1 MGDLGFELVAH
12 HECLQKCFQMT
23 ARRKQPLLRMF
34 YTITS
39 DGVPTEVQGLTWTPV
54 AFRRVDWTLTASL
67 EQGAKLQL

>member
-39 DGVPTEVQGLTWTPV
+39 DGVPTEVQGLT
-54 AFRRVDWTLTASL
+54 
-67 EQGAKLQL
+67 